1 MKPQRPLSVWI
12 RKPRK
17 PTMAISQLK
26 GHPWVYCRTAR
37 GMGFSLFC
45 APWQIPTCLDNLVKR
60 RQKAATSGG
69 GCWTLDYRGRDRP
82 GSCPNRGRDKSS
94 IWKSEKLNELL
105 WLALWLLGLLEK
117 QARCMKREK
126 RLVVLLTLTALSI
139 HFILFQTEILA
150 GVFFICGLVRFL
162 NSECMKVIGAVFI

>member
-1 MKPQRPLSVWI
+1 MKPQRPLPVWI

-26 GHPWVYCRTAR
+26 GHPWVYCRTVR

-45 APWQIPTCLDNLVKR
+45 APRQIPTCLDNLVKR

-69 GCWTLDYRGRDRP
+69 GCWTLDYRGRERP
-82 GSCPNRGRDKSS
+82 GSCANRGREKSS

-105 WLALWLLGLLEK
+105 WLTLWLLGLLEK

-126 RLVVLLTLTALSI
+126 CLVVLLMLTALSI
-139 HFILFQTEILA
+139 HFMLFQTEILA

>member
-1 MKPQRPLSVWI
+1 MKPQRPLPVWI

-17 PTMAISQLK
+17 PTMTISQLK
-26 GHPWVYCRTAR
+26 GHPWVYCRAAR

-45 APWQIPTCLDNLVKR
+45 APRQIPTCLDNLVKR

-69 GCWTLDYRGRDRP
+69 GCWTLDYRGREHH
-82 GSCPNRGRDKSS
+82 GHCPNKGRDKSS

-105 WLALWLLGLLEK
+105 WLAPRPLGLLKK
-117 QARCMKREK
+117 QARCMKCEK
-126 RLVVLLTLTALSI
+126 RLVVLLTLIALSI

-162 NSECMKVIGAVFI
+162 NSECMKVIGAVFM